1 MFVKKRQWNKI
12 FGLTETAL
20 MLAVHSV
27 KLLLPGLLLWLF
39 TEEDQYLQPL
49 FLPIG
54 CIIQAW
60 KGFLLEVSQMDKA

>member
-1 MFVKKRQWNKI
+1 
-12 FGLTETAL
+12 

-27 KLLLPGLLLWLF
+27 KLLLPGLLLWFF

-54 CIIQAW
+54 CTIQTRE
-60 KGFLLEVSQMDKA
+60 GFLLVVSQMDTT